1 VVSLGTLAA
10 FAVASL
16 VLIAVPGP
24 SVAYILTTTLRH
36 GRAVGLAA
44 TLGIETGYLAH
55 VAGTVLGVSALI
67 AASAQAFTVLKVTGA
82 AYLLWLAV
90 RAWRAR
96 TPGTLA
102 ELGTAPA
109 ATPSRRSAFLR
120 ALPIGVLNP
129 KTAIFY
135 LAFLPQFVRPDA
147 GPAWL
152 QLVVLGVTFIALATV
167 VDAQWALFGGGL
179 RRLLPD
185 LRMRVLDRIGGVTM
199 ALLAVVALR
208 STRRAAG

>member
-1 VVSLGTLAA
+1 VVSPGTLAA
-10 FAVASL
+10 FAAASL

-67 AASAQAFTVLKVTGA
+67 AASAQAFTVLKIAGA
-82 AYLLWLAV
+82 GYLLWLAV
-90 RAWRAR
+90 RAWRAC

-102 ELGTAPA
+102 ELGTSTAAP
-109 ATPSRRSAFLR
+109 PSRRSAFLR

-129 KTAIFY
+129 KTAIFH

-199 ALLAVVALR
+199 ALLAVVAVR
-208 STRRAAG
+208 STRRAVG